1 MELFN
6 SHGVSVTL
14 ADTGVATLAFSR
26 PPMNAL
32 SRAIQDGLGEAATL
46 INSTPEVRAVVLT
59 GGEQVFAAGA
69 DIKEMATWSHDEA
82 VAQVGPMHHA
92 FDAVAAIEVPVIA
105 AVAGFALGGGC
116 ELAMCADIRIA
127 ADTAVLGQ
135 PEILLGIIPG
145 AGGTQRLTALVGPGI
160 AADLIFTGRRVAA
173 DEALGI
179 GLVNEVVPAASLH
192 ERAYALAEQLACGP
206 TIALRAAKRAIAAS
220 GSLAA
225 GLAVER
231 AEFAG
236 LFGSVDQ
243 SRGFA
248 AFLTKTTADFR
259 ADK

>member
-6 SHGVSVTL
+6 AHGVTLTL
-14 ADTGVATLAFSR
+14 ADSGVATLAFSR

-32 SRAIQDGLGEAATL
+32 SRAIQDALRDAATV
-46 INSTPEVRAVVLT
+46 INRSPRVRAVVLT

-69 DIKEMATWSHDEA
+69 DIKEMANWSDQDA
-82 VAQVGPMHHA
+82 LSQVGPMHEA
-92 FDAVAAIEVPVIA
+92 FDAVAAIEAPVIA
-105 AVAGFALGGGC
+105 AIAGFALGGGC

-145 AGGTQRLTALVGPGI
+145 AGGTQRLTALVGQGR
-160 AADLIFTGRRVAA
+160 AAELIFTGRRVSAS
-173 DEALGI
+173 EALEM

-192 ERAYALAEQLACGP
+192 ERAYAMAEQLAAGP
-206 TIALRAAKRAIAAS
+206 STALRAAKRAIAAA

-248 AFLTKTTADFR
+248 AFLAKTTADFR
-259 ADK
+259 ADN